1 MVPLQ
6 KFKEKAS
13 KLYMDM
19 AAFMKSKTMSA
30 PGTLKEYS
38 PWMADFQGMDYQ
50 EQLEIPGTFLKH
62 RYRDVSKL
70 DNLFIGF
77 YVESAH
83 VVSTMQK

>member
-1 MVPLQ
+1 MLDHLELFLLTIDFDTQLHGTFAQ

-50 EQLEIPGTFLKH
+50 EQLEIPGTFL
-62 RYRDVSKL
+62 
-70 DNLFIGF
+70 NLFRPAD
-77 YVESAH
+77 V
-83 VVSTMQK
+83 